1 MKKVQM
7 RIVFMFALLLAS
19 ASGYGQTNA
28 INKLL
33 NKQEFEAA
41 FEKLNSAYK
50 DTNSAE
56 RCELLFR
63 YYADTLNPKADFC
76 AAYYYAAKCNEQS
89 AERKVE
95 TSEFAKQTL
104 ARVYSL
110 GDTDALQRFVECFSS
125 ETQYAKEAERLL
137 AQELFTKTQQ
147 EGTLEAYEA
156 YVERFPAAP
165 QSSLAKREIDRLVV
179 EQVLESDD
187 LEVLRGFV
195 AQNPS
200 SQYATQAKNKI
211 EKLVFSDALQTNT
224 AEAYRAYLSE
234 YPEGAYHKL
243 ASQRLGEVLYLQV
256 TQNGRL
262 NEYINFLKDN
272 PNHPQWTTVY
282 ERLKSK
288 ALSQLS
294 IAAMQFVQTKEQD
307 EATLNEFAKQYLV
320 DTRQQTADALLS
332 AFPTLAQSSEVQR
345 AEKARKTIDALL
357 AKKTISSEDFKTN
370 RALFIQRNNLHS
382 TLLLR
387 KYLTQL
393 ETAGASTAALAVYA
407 TLPLRQSKLL
417 PFYIE
422 QKQYSSSEESYASPY
437 SLVSAHREEGFCF
450 ESAED
455 NRDIYY
461 IRETEGGEGDMLL
474 LPVPVNSR
482 YNETNPVL
490 SKDGKTLYF
499 SSNAG
504 LNYGGMD
511 VYVSHRDNVDEWDN
525 WSEPVLLG
533 SDVNTPYNDAV
544 LEVRGTELVVRGGK
558 EQDKR
563 ICVFD
568 KEPDFISGYLLDQN
582 GEFLSGEILILDSA
596 SLDTLFITRSNDKG
610 YFAFIRP
617 EQAYTLHC
625 QMNNHINFFSSDL
638 SQVVV
643 HSVEDLISTK
653 KLFIAE
659 SPFMEKKTNQ
669 FSVQGKREL
678 EYFAQSVKH
687 LKYTIT
693 ISVHVHSESKPEK
706 ALELSAKQADWIV
719 KLLVKCGIPKERLV
733 VVGYGNKSSLIGWEG
748 KNRIEIGFLNE

>member
-1 MKKVQM
+1 
-7 RIVFMFALLLAS
+7 
-19 ASGYGQTNA
+19 
-28 INKLL
+28 
-33 NKQEFEAA
+33 
-41 FEKLNSAYK
+41 
-50 DTNSAE
+50 
-56 RCELLFR
+56 
-63 YYADTLNPKADFC
+63 
-76 AAYYYAAKCNEQS
+76 
-89 AERKVE
+89 
-95 TSEFAKQTL
+95 
-104 ARVYSL
+104 
-110 GDTDALQRFVECFSS
+110 
-125 ETQYAKEAERLL
+125 
-137 AQELFTKTQQ
+137 
-147 EGTLEAYEA
+147 
-156 YVERFPAAP
+156 
-165 QSSLAKREIDRLVV
+165 
-179 EQVLESDD
+179 
-187 LEVLRGFV
+187 
-195 AQNPS
+195 
-200 SQYATQAKNKI
+200 
-211 EKLVFSDALQTNT
+211 
-224 AEAYRAYLSE
+224 
-234 YPEGAYHKL
+234 
-243 ASQRLGEVLYLQV
+243 
-256 TQNGRL
+256 
-262 NEYINFLKDN
+262 
-272 PNHPQWTTVY
+272 
-282 ERLKSK
+282 
-288 ALSQLS
+288 
-294 IAAMQFVQTKEQD
+294 
-307 EATLNEFAKQYLV
+307 
-320 DTRQQTADALLS
+320 
-332 AFPTLAQSSEVQR
+332 
-345 AEKARKTIDALL
+345 
-357 AKKTISSEDFKTN
+357 
-370 RALFIQRNNLHS
+370 
-382 TLLLR
+382 
-387 KYLTQL
+387 
-393 ETAGASTAALAVYA
+393 
-407 TLPLRQSKLL
+407 
-417 PFYIE
+417 
-422 QKQYSSSEESYASPY
+422 
-437 SLVSAHREEGFCF
+437 
-450 ESAED
+450 
-455 NRDIYY
+455 
-461 IRETEGGEGDMLL
+461 MLL

-643 HSVEDLISTK
+643 HSIEDLISTK